1 MVKNFFVDA
10 INGII
15 SLINKVKPGK
25 DIELL
30 ERDEGPEALVNDSAT
45 KQKQEMQFIIREAE
59 ENQKLKEK
67 ILKDLEVPET
77 EPFTIPNYG
86 VNERQNANL
95 EFANAGTAGNTV
107 INNVIGGSQ
116 QNVSSSNSNIN
127 TMSTSKNIDDTMIN
141 LQNVSA

>member
-1 MVKNFFVDA
+1 MNITRENIDALNAVVKVD
-10 INGII
+10 I
-15 SLINKVKPGK
+15 SKEDYSDKV
-25 DIELL
+25 
-30 ERDEGPEALVNDSAT
+30 
-45 KQKQEMQFIIREAE
+45 
-59 ENQKLKEK
+59 EK
-67 ILKDLEVPET
+67 ILKDLEVPDT
-77 EPFTIPNYG
+77 EPFIIPNYG

-141 LQNVSA
+141 LQNASV